1 MSLKTITEIDSAIM
15 AFERAKAAIESAK
28 AALDKEKAAIDLEIE
43 ALFSE
48 KPAIFFNNL
57 PVLKEGYNDSNG
69 ITFSYND
76 GKVVFVEP
84 SKKSDYCIYT
94 DFKFNND
101 NLISVFESLER
112 WSSESDSR
120 FNVYTDSNDDELAS
134 IEYIIILKNNTY
146 AVLNYSLDTK
156 NCDYIKYLIK
166 NIPISDVASITI
178 VTIDDDLV

>member
-1 MSLKTITEIDSAIM
+1 MSLKTIAEIDSAIM
-15 AFERAKAAIESAK
+15 AFENAKADLE
-28 AALDKEKAAIDLEIE
+28 KEKAAIDLKIE
-43 ALFSE
+43 ALVSE

-69 ITFSYND
+69 LTFSYNG
-76 GKVVFVEP
+76 GKVVFAEP
-84 SKKSDYCIYT
+84 SKKSDYDISV
-94 DFKFNND
+94 DFKFNSD
-101 NLISVFESLER
+101 NLISIFESLER

-120 FNVYTDSNDDELAS
+120 YNVYTDSNDDELAS
-134 IEYIIILKNNTY
+134 IEYIIIFKNNTY

-156 NCDYIKYLIK
+156 NCDYVKYLIK